1 MISLL
6 RGTLL
11 LKQPPELM
19 LEVQGVGYEMQ
30 ASMNVFYALPLA
42 ADAEIVVYTHLA
54 VREDAH
60 TLYGFVSLEE
70 RGLFRLLLKVNGVGP
85 KLALAIVS
93 GMTTAELYQIIHA
106 ADIAALSR
114 IPGVG
119 KKTAER
125 LVVELRDRLPKPSD
139 TTSTPANLT
148 PFTIIDPA
156 NEALHALLSL
166 GYKQPQAEKM
176 LDAFKDQH
184 LSVEEMIRL
193 ALRASLK

>member
-1 MISLL
+1 MISSL
-6 RGTLL
+6 RGKVL

-19 LEVQGVGYEMQ
+19 IEVMGVGYEMQ
-30 ASMNVFYALPLA
+30 ASMNVFYALPIE
-42 ADAEIVVYTHLA
+42 AEVEVIVYTHLA

-60 TLYGFVSLEE
+60 TLYGFVSLDE
-70 RGLFRLLLKVNGVGP
+70 RSTFRQLLKVNGVGP

-93 GMTTAELYQIIHA
+93 GMTTIELYQIIHA

-125 LVVELRDRLPKPSD
+125 LVVELKDRLPKPSES
-139 TTSTPANLT
+139 TLANTPSRTSVSNPAE
-148 PFTIIDPA
+148 
-156 NEALHALLSL
+156 EALNALLAL

-176 LDAFKDQH
+176 VETFKDQG
-184 LSVEEMIRL
+184 LTVEEMIRQ